1 MYISH
6 PKVNASGWL
15 SYYRVRLSCGMSG
28 VRVPTGS
35 YQRPSLNGTN
45 GLLAWHAGYRVG
57 VW

>member
-15 SYYRVRLSCGMSG
+15 SYYRDRLSWGSSPD
-28 VRVPTGS
+28 RVIPKTII
-35 YQRPSLNGTN
+35 NGTN
-45 GLLAWHAGYRVG
+45 GLLAWHAGYRAG